1 MSLKDQIRQ
10 KVMDLAFKAEKVLHH
25 YRTRSEEKY
34 AKHSGNDEKTEKSE
48 PGQVRT
54 YYNNSKEERKLH

>member
-1 MSLKDQIRQ
+1 MGVREQIRL
-10 KVMDLAFKAEKVLHH
+10 KVMDWAFKAEKVLHH
-25 YRTRSEEKY
+25 YRTRSEEKH
-34 AKHSGNDEKTEKSE
+34 AKHSGNHEKADKSE